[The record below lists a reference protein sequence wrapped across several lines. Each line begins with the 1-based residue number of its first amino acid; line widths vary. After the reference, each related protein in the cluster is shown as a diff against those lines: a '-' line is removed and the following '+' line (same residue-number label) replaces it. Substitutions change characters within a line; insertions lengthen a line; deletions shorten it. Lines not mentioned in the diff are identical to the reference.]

1 MFFLP
6 QHLSQILCLLFLFC
20 LLTIDGCLYF
30 VLLLGVAQAMW
41 LMLQIKEPEDFVI
54 ATGDVHSVREL
65 VELAFKII
73 GVEIVYVQPWLCI

>member
-1 MFFLP
+1 M
-6 QHLSQILCLLFLFC
+6 
-20 LLTIDGCLYF
+20 
-30 VLLLGVAQAMW
+30 LLLGVAQAMW

-65 VELAFKII
+65 VELAFKTI